1 MKKSYLK
8 NISKFIR
15 VIILVTFL
23 LSCKQVYI
31 PQAESKVSNQNL
43 NKTLDLH
50 AMAVK
55 YDEIILKDLYSPI
68 DTYNGDLTGYAAD
81 CPLCGGHLYCNN
93 QNVLIDRV
101 ITHEDSD
108 YGTVRI
114 VASSKNLPC
123 GTIVQFSLPTI
134 SDKKIIAIVL
144 DRGVIGTALDLL
156 VESEDYAKTSV
167 GRKNISYDILRIGN
181 KR

>member
-1 MKKSYLK
+1 MKRKYINNINKILK
-8 NISKFIR
+8 
-15 VIILVTFL
+15 IILLIVFL

-31 PQAESKVSNQNL
+31 PKEESKVSNQNL

-50 AMAVK
+50 AMAIK
-55 YDEIILKDLYSPI
+55 YDEIILKDRYTPI

-93 QNVLIDRV
+93 QNVLINRV
-101 ITHEDSD
+101 LTHEDPE

-123 GTIVQFSLPTI
+123 GSIVQFSLSTI
-134 SDKKIIAIVL
+134 SNEKITAIVL

-156 VESEDYAKTSV
+156 VESEDYAKIYV
-167 GRKNISYDILRIGN
+167 GRKNISYDILRLGD